1 MMTGCV
7 FGEDQRQVDEKVA
20 ARTGGKRTAAE
31 LRQLGPVVGIVP
43 EMVEQLGRLSE
54 AGLQRVM
61 LQWLDLDDI
70 EGLEAMAD
78 GILPHFSN

>member
-1 MMTGCV
+1 
-7 FGEDQRQVDEKVA
+7 
-20 ARTGGKRTAAE
+20 
-31 LRQLGPVVGIVP
+31 
-43 EMVEQLGRLSE
+43 MVEQLGRLSE

>member
-7 FGEDQRQVDEKVA
+7 FGKDQRQVDEKVA

-31 LRQLGPVVGIVP
+31 LRQLGPVVGTAL